1 MSKFIAKEG
10 YAAIFLA
17 LFLFFIVWIFLGFSW
32 IFLVLFLFFVFLFR
46 KNKFEL
52 LCNDEKALLSPI
64 SGRVTKIENIKHSDL
79 GECVVL
85 NIKNAF
91 YDCGTLLAPTKMHI
105 KNLNLKHGLFL
116 CSELEAAKDMNERVD
131 IEAAS
136 KDKKFI
142 LQIRAGSM
150 DRKLKLTPPN
160 YNLERGCELGFLLN
174 GSVSLFLPRDTR
186 IYVGLNDSIKAGS
199 LLGYLA

>member
-1 MSKFIAKEG
+1 MNKFIAKEG
-10 YAAIFLA
+10 YVAVFLA
-17 LFLFFIVWIFLGFSW
+17 LFLFFMVWIFWGFSW
-32 IFLVLFLFFVFLFR
+32 IFLAIFLFFIFIFR

-64 SGRVTKIENIKHSDL
+64 SGRVTKIENIKHSDW

-85 NIKNAF
+85 NVKNAF
-91 YDCGTLLAPTKMHI
+91 YDCGTLLAPTQMYI
-105 KNLNLKHGLFL
+105 ENLNLKHGLFL
-116 CSELEAAKDMNERVD
+116 CSELEVAEDMNERVD
-131 IEAAS
+131 IVAVS
-136 KDKKFI
+136 NDKKFI

-160 YNLERGCELGFLLN
+160 YNLERGCALGFLLN